1 MSGSP
6 EVKYENPRAD
16 FIRNQ
21 RNSKTLIDN
30 TGAKSMKT
38 RIDLEFSS
46 LADDEE
52 DKMNKTVII
61 RSLEPII
68 IPKDFSW

>member
-1 MSGSP
+1 
-6 EVKYENPRAD
+6 
-16 FIRNQ
+16 
-21 RNSKTLIDN
+21 
-30 TGAKSMKT
+30 MKT
-38 RIDLEFSS
+38 RKDLEFSS